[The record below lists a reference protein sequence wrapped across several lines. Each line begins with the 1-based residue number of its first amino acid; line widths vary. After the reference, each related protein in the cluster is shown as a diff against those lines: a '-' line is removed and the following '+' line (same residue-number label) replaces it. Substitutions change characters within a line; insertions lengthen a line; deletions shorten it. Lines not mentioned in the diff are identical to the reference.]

1 MSINNN
7 LYNVSL
13 HNFEK
18 NYTINNAIADRNI
31 PSTNLTMN
39 FSFRPVNT
47 KYTLMP
53 TVNQSMNQ
61 CMNQNINSHVNN
73 YGVFDMSNTFYPGTR
88 KPHFSGFATN
98 VDKESSM
105 RNQFY
110 ALQKA
115 DQAVYVP
122 NSKSDLYENN
132 INFITHNNNIDNN
145 LLFNEERFNDFNP
158 NLSPIIGNELFYNST
173 RVQLKNLK

>member
-18 NYTINNAIADRNI
+18 NDTINNAIAYRNI

-39 FSFRPVNT
+39 FPFRPVNT

-53 TVNQSMNQ
+53 TVNNINQ
-61 CMNQNINSHVNN
+61 CTKSPINN

-98 VDKESSM
+98 VDTESSM
-105 RNQFY
+105 RNQIY

-122 NSKSDLYENN
+122 NSNSDLYENN

-145 LLFNEERFNDFNP
+145 LLFSEERFNDFNP
-158 NLSPIIGNELFYNST
+158 NLAPTIGNELFYNST